1 MLRDAERICR
11 FDVEFTGFDFG
22 AGVSSLRAVVEPN
35 ALELRLADYLLSREE
50 EAKLLRKEA
59 R

>member
-22 AGVSSLRAVVEPN
+22 AGET
-35 ALELRLADYLLSREE
+35 LA
-50 EAKLLRKEA
+50 KGN
-59 R
+59 